1 MVRSQLQPTKIQ
13 YNESS
18 EIDPADF
25 KHETYEHEVR
35 QGNTIIPVVF
45 GKIKKTHIGHEV
57 LYCSM
62 YSITEGQDATRIGIL
77 EFPSDKAS
85 QYTDDNGGFVC
96 EDENIPF
103 KPLFFVKVATDK
115 KNDTKHNQKPDKRPD
130 TKDDVFTLKMP
141 AEALTSQ
148 SKTFSLGSPIVP
160 SLPEETKEDS
170 RQAKDDYTT
179 SPSDC
184 WVAKFMS
191 NKNYKIHEV
200 GGCIL
205 ASVFNALN
213 TIGKIITI
221 EQMREL
227 LANQTTEEEFHT
239 RRDAFLKYEDEH
251 KSRERIIGGLKDTL
265 TTYKNRVKKA
275 TNLTTIERQQI
286 VLNAK
291 KIKED
296 ITVLLNENRKNEL
309 FAKQYMEPD
318 FTALRSITT
327 PEQYKEFIKSTRFCP
342 SVQAVERVLN
352 IKLIVLDEDA
362 FNDKAEDSVLHCG
375 QPDTKPMSAFCYI
388 IVSRRKYGYHL
399 VSYKNKQAFAFS
411 EVPYDIKM
419 LILNKCM
426 ENNAGSYQAIPDI
439 RNLQL
444 RLGMRIP
451 SSPSDEEQQSKIVF
465 MIGPN
470 APRTALPGCGS
481 GECIPLEERFRYIQL
496 IGKPWRRML
505 DDADTQTRFTMGR
518 RFASVENAYQSRKF
532 INGFPDFAELF
543 AENANS
549 PFSADAR
556 LAKIAGGPK
565 PNEYR
570 PKNVVIDRDFYG
582 ERCFKDKFEALKAKF
597 SQNLD
602 AQAILVATHPAHI
615 VEFVRGR
622 PPEIRHDLMRLRD
635 AAMTNNL

>member
-18 EIDPADF
+18 EIDPDDF

-35 QGNTIIPVVF
+35 QGNTRIPVVF
-45 GKIKKTHIGHEV
+45 GKIKKTHIGHKV

-62 YSITEGQDATRIGIL
+62 YSIIEGQDATRIGIL

-115 KNDTKHNQKPDKRPD
+115 KNEMKSGKIPD
-130 TKDDVFTLKMP
+130 TKDDIFTLKMP
-141 AEALTSQ
+141 TEALTSQ
-148 SKTFSLGSPIVP
+148 SKTFIFGSPIVP

-184 WVAKFMS
+184 WVAKFMH
-191 NKNYKIHEV
+191 NKNYKLHEV

-213 TIGKIITI
+213 TIGKTITI

-227 LANQTTEEEFHT
+227 LANQTTEENFHT

-375 QPDTKPMSAFCYI
+375 QPDTKPMSPFCYI

-444 RLGMRIP
+444 RLGMRIS
-451 SSPSDEEQQSKIVF
+451 SSPSDEEQQPKIVF

-470 APRTALPGCGS
+470 APRNALPGCGS
-481 GECIPLEERFRYIQL
+481 GECIPLDERFRYIQL
-496 IGKPWRRML
+496 IGKPWRQML
-505 DDADTQTRFTMGR
+505 DDSDTQTRFTMGR

-532 INGFPDFAELF
+532 INGYPDFAELF

-549 PFSADAR
+549 PFSTDAR

-597 SQNLD
+597 SQNMD
-602 AQAILVATHPAHI
+602 AQAMLVATHPAHI

-635 AAMTNNL
+635 MAMTNNL